1 MFELGEFHL
10 QLALVG
16 PGALGED
23 IENEARAVEDAAL
36 EGFFEVAFLTG
47 REVMVED
54 DQIGGMG
61 VHLIVQFLDLAGTDE
76 ITRGRLTAIHRDERH
91 GLRTR
96 RSREFEKLL
105 RIFARLGMQAFQM
118 DQNGP
123 LTTFVTL
130 EEQQGAPLVIYSLS
144 DSLVSE
150 LGRRTGRLGT
160 TVEIACL

>member
-1 MFELGEFHL
+1 MRSTHL
-10 QLALVG
+10 DNLLAR
-16 PGALGED
+16 AGED
-23 IENEARAVEDAAL
+23 TNPR
-36 EGFFEVAFLTG
+36 
-47 REVMVED
+47 
-54 DQIGGMG
+54 GGG
-61 VHLIVQFLDLAGTDE
+61 DRFPVKKRPGPP
-76 ITRGRLTAIHRDERH
+76 
-91 GLRTR
+91 TR